1 METSFGQSVDP
12 MRSRENSRCKHMS
25 HIDKLGKRNPP
36 PQKSLHFLS
45 IQSLLD
51 VFEMSSQKLTNHKKN
66 ATWQLQC
73 LLKPKKSQT
82 QMQPCICNLERNCLN
97 IRIESFYTI
106 QMRGGSLAHALHNV
120 GQLKETKKRK
130 VAATHTS

>member
-1 METSFGQSVDP
+1 
-12 MRSRENSRCKHMS
+12 
-25 HIDKLGKRNPP
+25 
-36 PQKSLHFLS
+36 
-45 IQSLLD
+45 
-51 VFEMSSQKLTNHKKN
+51 
-66 ATWQLQC
+66 
-73 LLKPKKSQT
+73 
-82 QMQPCICNLERNCLN
+82 LN